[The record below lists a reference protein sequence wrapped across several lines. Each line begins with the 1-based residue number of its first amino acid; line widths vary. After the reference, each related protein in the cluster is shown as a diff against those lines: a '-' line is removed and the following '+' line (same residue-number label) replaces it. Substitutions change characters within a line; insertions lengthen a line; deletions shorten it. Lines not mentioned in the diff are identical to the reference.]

1 MGWTLRY
8 SKEARKDAERLH
20 RAGLGK
26 KTANLLEILA
36 INPFQNSPPYE
47 KLSGELS
54 GRFSRRNNIQHRIVY
69 EVIKKEKIVNVLR
82 MWTHYE

>member
-1 MGWTLRY
+1 LGWTLRY

>member
-1 MGWTLRY
+1 MAWTLRY

-20 RAGLGK
+20 RARLGTK
-26 KTANLLEILA
+26 AAILLEIMA
-36 INPFQNSPPYE
+36 VNPFQNPPPYE
-47 KLSGELS
+47 KLSGELR
-54 GRFSRRNNIQHRIVY
+54 GRFSRRINIHHRIVY